1 MLTVTWRQPTNL
13 LVYAF
18 TWKWKP
24 LKLIHSVIQH
34 TVYVYLSE
42 QKKNIQ
48 YISSNQLSD
57 GVSKVLEYIFIL
69 RKQYDQLIMCK
80 GAEASDDGT
89 CERRLALFNPVAQS
103 LAPLYWARQTCRPVR
118 WPLTSRWYGTP
129 FEQTNFNKLCL
140 QDWFWLHWWLSCCIY
155 FLAAGCMVPS
165 NNHMLLPWHSQYSIL
180 VNSRLG
186 CNNIHTLIIFN
197 VPLLWLVLLNMLRIA
212 QIPFIRTLEK
222 RHYLNW

>member
-1 MLTVTWRQPTNL
+1 MHSHENENTFKLTHNVIHLYIISLIFSYQRL
-13 LVYAF
+13 LPKYWNICSSWGSNMINWSCARVQRLLMMALAREGWHCL
-18 TWKWKP
+18 TPW
-24 LKLIHSVIQH
+24 
-34 TVYVYLSE
+34 LS
-42 QKKNIQ
+42 
-48 YISSNQLSD
+48 LSHR
-57 GVSKVLEYIFIL
+57 FI
-69 RKQYDQLIMCK
+69 R
-80 GAEASDDGT
+80 
-89 CERRLALFNPVAQS
+89 
-103 LAPLYWARQTCRPVR
+103 ARQTCRPVR

-165 NNHMLLPWHSQYSIL
+165 NSHMLLPWHSQYSIQ
-180 VNSRLG
+180 VNDRLG

-212 QIPFIRTLEK
+212 QIPFIRSLEK